1 MYGLLFE
8 SSHLVSK
15 QLQSPSLVM
24 ARAIPLIRAQI
35 ARIRQFPL
43 RFDELWNDAVKSLS
57 SLQQADM
64 HKATSLTRQT
74 RSNRKCI
81 QKPNLRMEFV
91 KACNAVADDMEARF
105 GPSDHDIIAQGL
117 QSLVPNSETKSD
129 TLLDPLNVLPFAR
142 LFRITTN
149 ESLLSAQLL
158 TARGLIESD
167 KPVIHSVME
176 LGDYLLP
183 LRMAFSLVLHCIAVA
198 ITIPVSSCSAERC
211 FSAVKRIM
219 TRLRTS
225 MSDER
230 LSDLTMLSSHR

>member
-1 MYGLLFE
+1 MSAGFWICTSPTYGLLFE

-64 HKATSLTRQT
+64 HKATS
-74 RSNRKCI
+74 RKCI
-81 QKPNLRMEFV
+81 QKPNLRMECV

-105 GPSDHDIIAQGL
+105 GPSDHEGL

-183 LRMAFSLVLHCIAVA
+183 LRMAFSLVLDCIAVA